1 MRLLKARDLVG
12 LPVIEVATGQ
22 KIGTVQDVMF
32 DSWIACCLLLETR
45 VWFTKPRAVE
55 WKEGVSVGEDA
66 VILPRGMVVR
76 DCPEAA
82 ETAFFL
88 LKERKITGIPVLSR
102 NGQEIGTIEDVYIAS
117 ELDKRILGFELSE
130 GFLTDVTEGRKW
142 LPFPDKITFGKDAV
156 IVPVQSHRELKP
168 LTNQEIG

>member
-1 MRLLKARDLVG
+1 MLKARDLVG
-12 LPVIEVATGQ
+12 LPAIEVSTGL
-22 KIGTVQDVMF
+22 KIGTVQDLMF
-32 DSWIACCLLLETR
+32 DRWVACCLLLETR
-45 VWFTKPRAVE
+45 VWFKAPRAVE

-76 DCPEAA
+76 DCPEVS
-82 ETAFFL
+82 ENTFFL
-88 LKERKITGIPVLSR
+88 LKDRRITGIPVLSR
-102 NGQEIGTIEDVYIAS
+102 NGQELGVIEDVYIAS

-156 IVPVQSHRELKP
+156 IVPVHSHQEIKP
-168 LTNQEIG
+168 LTTQEIG

>member
-1 MRLLKARDLVG
+1 MFKGRDLVG
-12 LPVIEVATGQ
+12 LPVIEVASGQ
-22 KIGTVQDVMF
+22 KIGTVQDLMF
-32 DSWIACCLLLETR
+32 DRWTACCLLLETR
-45 VWFTKPRAVE
+45 VWFKSPRAVE

-76 DCPEAA
+76 DCPAST
-82 ETAFFL
+82 ETTFFL
-88 LKERKITGIPVLSR
+88 LKERNITGIPVLSR
-102 NGQEIGTIEDVYIAS
+102 NGQELGVIEDVYIAS

-156 IVPVQSHRELKP
+156 IVPVQSRQDIKP
-168 LTNQEIG
+168 LTTEEIG